1 MCVIKQFM
9 VLTRNGLAKQLAN
22 FKMVPCDEEEENE
35 SNFDDEYPA
44 IKKRRQTL
52 ELEKIELE
60 KIELEQLE
68 KRNSIQTQS
77 ISIRQAGIDSISNF
91 LALMKSLDNIW
102 ILDYD
107 TRQALKEL
115 ATKQFL
121 ASA

>member
-1 MCVIKQFM
+1 M

-22 FKMVPCDEEEENE
+22 FKMVPCYEEEENE

-60 KIELEQLE
+60 QLE

-77 ISIRQAGIDSISNF
+77 IANRQAGIDSISNF
-91 LALMKSLDNIW
+91 IALMKSLDNNW